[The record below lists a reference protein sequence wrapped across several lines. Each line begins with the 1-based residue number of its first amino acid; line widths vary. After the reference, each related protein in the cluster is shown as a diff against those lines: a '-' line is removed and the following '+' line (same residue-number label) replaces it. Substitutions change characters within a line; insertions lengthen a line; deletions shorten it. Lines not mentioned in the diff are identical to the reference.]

1 MSNKQ
6 HTGTNPK
13 IPPSGGGGASTGKF
27 SGLRYFLIAGE
38 ASGDLHA
45 SNLMRELKKM
55 DPDAEFCFLGGDLMA
70 AQGGRM
76 VKHYRDMA
84 FMGFVA
90 VLKNFR
96 KVLTNLAECKQAIG
110 RFRPDVLILVDYPS
124 FNLRIAKFAKETL
137 NIPVYYY
144 ISPKIWA
151 WKEFRIKAIKKYVDR
166 MYTIL
171 PFETEFYK
179 KHDYEVT
186 YVGNPSVDSIANR
199 PNQQQTFTEFCRLNK
214 LSELPVIALLPGS
227 RRQEIAGC
235 LPMMLEAVKK
245 HSNHQVVVSGAP
257 GIESDFYRT
266 FITKTDI
273 NIVFNQTYELLT
285 HARAAVVNSGTATLE
300 TALIGTPQV
309 VVYKVAFPALAM
321 PLKKIFIKVN
331 FVSLV
336 NLIARKEVVKELIGD
351 LFTVENIRKELN
363 RLLYAEKYRNGM
375 VNNYREIQEKLGPP
389 GAARK
394 AAEEMQKSLKAEK
407 E

>member
-171 PFETEFYK
+171 PFETEFYR

-199 PNQQQTFTEFCRLNK
+199 PNLQQTFAEFCRQNK
-214 LSELPVIALLPGS
+214 LSEPPVIALLPGS
-227 RRQEIAGC
+227 RRRQRSFAKSCEGSRWTQH
-235 LPMMLEAVKK
+235 K
-245 HSNHQVVVSGAP
+245 
-257 GIESDFYRT
+257 R
-266 FITKTDI
+266 KTAEFDK
-273 NIVFNQTYELLT
+273 N
-285 HARAAVVNSGTATLE
+285 E
-300 TALIGTPQV
+300 T
-309 VVYKVAFPALAM
+309 
-321 PLKKIFIKVN
+321 
-331 FVSLV
+331 
-336 NLIARKEVVKELIGD
+336 
-351 LFTVENIRKELN
+351 
-363 RLLYAEKYRNGM
+363 
-375 VNNYREIQEKLGPP
+375 IQD
-389 GAARK
+389 RF
-394 AAEEMQKSLKAEK
+394 
-407 E
+407 